1 MKILLI
7 ISTLKSGGAERVC
20 TLLANKLSKTHSV
33 SLAKFD
39 KNEPFY
45 EINSGVNLINLNL
58 TTQNLGLFGN
68 LKKRFFK
75 IFAIR
80 NLIKNSDFDAV
91 ISFLDSTNFLV
102 LFSAFGLKTK
112 IIISEHTSFNA
123 PKPWWVK
130 PLKKALYPHA
140 HALVVLTNAD
150 KNYYDKFVKNVSV
163 IYNPNFSKPPKFE
176 PKKQNLVIFVGRLI
190 PLKNCQMFVKIAS
203 HFSDDECEFIVA
215 GDGVERKNLE
225 KMAKNVKFL
234 GNVKEIDK
242 LYESAKVIISTSIFE
257 GLGNT
262 LIEAISYDCARIST
276 KTSGAC
282 ELITNEFDGIL
293 IDDEKSGVVALKD
306 ILKNEQKRREIC
318 KNARLRLGEFELE
331 KIAKKW
337 EALIK

>member
-20 TLLANKLSKTHSV
+20 ALLANELCKTHSI

-58 TTQNLGLFGN
+58 TTQNLGLLGN

-80 NLIKNSDFDAV
+80 NLIKNGDFDAV

-123 PKPWWVK
+123 PKSWWVK

-140 HALVVLTNAD
+140 HALTVLTKAD
-150 KNYYDKFVKNVSV
+150 KNHYDKFVKNVSV
-163 IYNPNFSKPPKFE
+163 IYNPNFSKPPQNE

-203 HFSDDECEFIVA
+203 HFNDECEFIVA

-242 LYESAKVIISTSIFE
+242 LYESAKIIISTSIFE

-262 LIEAISYDCARIST
+262 LIEAIGYDCARIST

-293 IDDEKSGVVALKD
+293 IDDEKSGVLALSEL
-306 ILKNEQKRREIC
+306 LKNEQKRVRIC

-331 KIAKKW
+331 KIAKQW